1 MNLDWLKK
9 KKHSSKRFIEI
20 DIIRGLAIVL
30 MVFGHILWDLDYFGV
45 FPINSSIYSSLQNFV
60 PQLFFLIVGIGI
72 IVSYKRKSL
81 DHAQEK
87 KYFKH
92 LIFRGFKVFS
102 LGLVLSVFSLIFMP
116 STPVIFG
123 VLHCI
128 GLSIILS
135 VPFLMLKKYNLIFA
149 SILLIIGFWFSQIYV
164 QNPTILHLIIGLHPA
179 EVWTFT
185 VDYFPILPWFGI
197 VVLGIAIG
205 DFLYCGDKRRFKFPE
220 LDKYK
225 PAKLISWIGQHSL
238 GIYLLHQPIIA
249 GFMYF
254 FVRSL

>member
-9 KKHSSKRFIEI
+9 KKHCSKRFIEI

-30 MVFGHILWDLDYFGV
+30 MIFGHILWDLDYFGV
-45 FPINSSIYSSLQNFV
+45 FTINSGIYSSLQKFV
-60 PQLFFLIVGIGI
+60 PQMFFLIVGIGI

-81 DHAQEK
+81 DSNQEK
-87 KYFKH
+87 NYYKH
-92 LIFRGFKVFS
+92 LIFRGLKVFS
-102 LGLVLSVFSLIFMP
+102 LGLVLSAFSIIFMP
-116 STPVIFG
+116 NTPVIFG

-135 VPFLMLKKYNLIFA
+135 VPFLMLRKYNLIFA
-149 SILLIIGFWFSQIYV
+149 AILLIIGFWFSQINI
-164 QNPTILHLIIGLHPA
+164 QNPTLLHLIIGLHPA

-197 VVLGIAIG
+197 VVLGIAVG
-205 DFLYCGDKRRFKFPE
+205 GFLYCGDKRRFRIPE
-220 LDKYK
+220 LEKYK